1 MALSYRNRK
10 GITYFL
16 HARRTKAGK
25 VRYVFARSVGEG
37 PVDEI
42 PDGYEVHENVNGQ
55 VSLAKAR
62 PRSISAAEE
71 EAVRSQLEELSRG
84 VYRIEVKSDAV
95 VVHEPLRSP
104 DIPLGLS
111 LLTPLASR
119 ERTEEW
125 VRGGSYSPVLRFVL
139 DDPGLAHVPRV
150 ERMTYRGDGG
160 WSWPL
165 GSGKIGKLAKR
176 YLSHLGEESFFDL
189 M

>member
-1 MALSYRNRK
+1 MAASYTNRK

-16 HARRTKAGK
+16 HARRTKAGE

-42 PDGYEVHENVNGQ
+42 PDGYEVQENVNGQ
-55 VSLAKAR
+55 VSLARAR
-62 PRSISAAEE
+62 PRSILAGEE

-95 VVHEPLRSP
+95 VVHEPVRSP
-104 DIPLGLS
+104 DIALGLS
-111 LLTPLASR
+111 LLAPFASR
-119 ERTEEW
+119 ERREEW
-125 VRGGSYSPVLRFVL
+125 VRGGGYSPVLRFVL
-139 DDPGLAHVPRV
+139 DDPDSRTFHV

-165 GSGKIGKLAKR
+165 ASGKIGKLAKK

-189 M
+189 V